1 MPLDND
7 LRHRVRKEAD
17 VTPEDFAKP
26 AEENTSPWDLPLP
39 APVREPVTASVPNPV
54 PTWSSPVPAPATER
68 PVIRPAA
75 IPTPAP
81 IPPRP
86 SAARAPE
93 AAPSQSCSTVLSR
106 LDTIERLMLNLS
118 TQVGVVDS
126 MVNTLSGKTED
137 PGALFGKLDLV
148 HGEVKKLRDEV
159 SRLGAMEIPTPP
171 DRTDELL
178 AQLQAMADKQEKTE
192 RMLTQALRENA
203 SFQQQVR
210 QGMQRDLDDLRQQL
224 SGTSF
229 NAILKEI
236 ATMYSDYQLLLEDE
250 EMPRR
255 SHNNL
260 RSLFEQMED
269 LLADYDAEIF
279 VSKVGDLRPKNQCKI
294 IEKIPTGD
302 ETLHNTIAR
311 SRKPGVVR
319 DRLVLFHE
327 WVDVY
332 VYDPALKIAEEPVR
346 EPEADPAVPEI
357 PAEPDIPA
365 DAAPAEAPAAD
376 PQEL

>member
-1 MPLDND
+1 MAMDNK
-7 LRHRVRKEAD
+7 LRNNAKKSIDDAAEII
-17 VTPEDFAKP
+17 AKP
-26 AEENTSPWDLPLP
+26 TEENTSPWDLPLP
-39 APVREPVTASVPNPV
+39 SPSREPVTASVPNPV
-54 PTWSSPVPAPATER
+54 PTWSSPAPASER

-75 IPTPAP
+75 IPTPPP

-86 SAARAPE
+86 SAAPDPA

-106 LDTIERLMLNLS
+106 LDAIERLMVNLS

-126 MVNTLSGKTED
+126 MVNVLSSKTED
-137 PGALFGKLDLV
+137 PGALFGKLDMV

-159 SRLGAMEIPTPP
+159 SKLGTMEIPTPP

-229 NAILKEI
+229 NGILKEI
-236 ATMYSDYQLLLEDE
+236 ATMYSDYQLLLEDA
-250 EMPRR
+250 EMPKR
-255 SHNNL
+255 SRNNL
-260 RSLFEQMED
+260 LSLFGQMED

-302 ETLHNTIAR
+302 ESLHNTIAR
-311 SRKPGVVR
+311 SRKPGVIR

-332 VYDPALKIAEEPVR
+332 VYDPALKIAEEPVQ
-346 EPEADPAVPEI
+346 EPAEPAIPEP

-365 DAAPAEAPAAD
+365 DTAPAEAPAAD